1 MSIIQ
6 QIREKAAWLVF
17 GLIALSLVGFLL
29 MDSFAGKS
37 RLFGNRSTVVG
48 TVNGEKIEFTEFEK
62 ALNDQE
68 EQYKSRGY
76 QVNDAMLQNLR
87 EMVWRQLTDDALLN
101 DGYSSLGLSVT
112 DREVNDMLVGQ
123 NAI

>member
-6 QIREKAAWLVF
+6 QIRERAAWLVF
-17 GLIALSLVGFLL
+17 GLIALSLIGFLL

-37 RLFGNRSTVVG
+37 KLFGNRSTTIG
-48 TVNGEKIEFTEFEK
+48 SVNGENIEFTAFEK

-101 DGYSSLGLSVT
+101 DDYSALGLTVS
-112 DREVNDMLVGQ
+112 DKEV
-123 NAI
+123 